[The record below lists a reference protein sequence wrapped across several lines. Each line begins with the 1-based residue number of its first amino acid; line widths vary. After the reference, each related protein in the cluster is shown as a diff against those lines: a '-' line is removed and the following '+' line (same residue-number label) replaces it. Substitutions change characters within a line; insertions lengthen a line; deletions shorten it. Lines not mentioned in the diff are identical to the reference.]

1 MKIRL
6 RRVIED
12 PHFGRRERQL
22 AKSSLARIEEL
33 EGREGREIYH
43 WTEVARMALLREV
56 KNQVLGKQAAV
67 KIDSFL
73 KRHRIRRG
81 N

>member
-1 MKIRL
+1 MLDVKLRL

-22 AKSSLARIEEL
+22 AKTSLDRIEEL
-33 EGREGREIYH
+33 EHRDIYH

-73 KRHRIRRG
+73 KRHRIRR
-81 N
+81 NS

>member
-1 MKIRL
+1 MIDVKYRL

-12 PHFGRRERQL
+12 PHFSRRERQL
-22 AKSSLARIEEL
+22 AKSSLERIEDL
-33 EGREGREIYH
+33 EGREIHH
-43 WTEVARMALLREV
+43 WTEEARLALIREV
-56 KNQVLGKQAAV
+56 RKQVLDKQAAV

-81 N
+81 

>member
-1 MKIRL
+1 MLDMKIRL

-22 AKSSLARIEEL
+22 AKSSLDRIEEL
-33 EGREGREIYH
+33 EGREIYH

-73 KRHRIRRG
+73 KRHRIRR
-81 N
+81 NS